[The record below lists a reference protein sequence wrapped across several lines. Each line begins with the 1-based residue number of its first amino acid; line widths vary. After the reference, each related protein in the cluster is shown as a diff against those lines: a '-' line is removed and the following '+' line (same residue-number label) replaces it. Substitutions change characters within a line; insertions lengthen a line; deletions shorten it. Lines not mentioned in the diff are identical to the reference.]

1 MWLPIP
7 LDDLRG
13 LIRQSEAEMGV
24 TERLLWGLVA
34 IPPEKWALPPWGDL
48 GGGFWAV
55 GLIGRQVIWYN
66 DIEDGCNVSRYEA
79 FGVISKYWCNQ
90 DELHHVIWQLREQ
103 IEAGTP
109 LGRFGPREPW
119 SGGTA

>member
-1 MWLPIP
+1 MWSPIP
-7 LDDLRG
+7 LDELRG
-13 LIRQSEAEMGV
+13 LIRQSEAEMDA

-34 IPPEKWALPPWGDL
+34 IPPEKWALSPWGDL

-66 DIEDGCNVSRYEA
+66 DIEHGFNVSHYEA
-79 FGVISKYWCNQ
+79 VGVISQYWCNQ
-90 DELHHVIWQLREQ
+90 DELHHVLWQLRQQ

-109 LGRFGPREPW
+109 LGRFRPPEP
-119 SGGTA
+119 GAGATA